1 MRPVCIVVANILLA
15 TPPVYSAE
23 TLGEVLKQHGI
34 ASTIHATPG
43 RPITSYGILDEPAS
57 FCIAFYWLDN
67 QTGTLGDQLEILSVN
82 RDAGKTRTATL
93 RYSELIPGKP
103 HFRTGSIT
111 RIVASPRFLFV
122 SGHDNP
128 SAGSILV
135 LSRDLAF
142 QTALYGWPLATFE
155 NDILVFHKSQ
165 IHFAPIHAAEIAIYD
180 PHTGKQ
186 EQIYP
191 REPYQDIRRN
201 HIEALRQAYE
211 SRPAEWFMQRNR
223 PTDPEWFNNYL
234 LGDVVVND
242 AQGALA
248 FVIAI
253 DNGDLRSDLRADE
266 ARPQPTHVVYAVR
279 GIGKERLE
287 YKEILKDQLEPIF
300 GVGSL
305 PELLEPRSLGRIF
318 RDRVGP

>member
-43 RPITSYGILDEPAS
+43 RPITSYGILDEPAT

-93 RYSELIPGKP
+93 RYSELVPGKP

-111 RIVASPRFLFV
+111 RIVASPNFLFL

-128 SAGSILV
+128 SAGKVLV
-135 LSRDLAF
+135 LSRELSF
-142 QTALYGWPLATFE
+142 QTALSGWPLATFD

-180 PHTGKQ
+180 PHVGRE

-191 REPYQDIRRN
+191 RKPFQEIRLR
-201 HIEALRQAYE
+201 HIEALRKVYE
-211 SRPAEWFMQRNR
+211 PRPTEWFMQRNH

-234 LGDVVVND
+234 VGDVAVSD
-242 AQGALA
+242 AQDALA
-248 FVIAI
+248 FVIAF
-253 DNGDLRSDLRADE
+253 DHSEVRTDE
-266 ARPQPTHVVYAVR
+266 SRPQPTHVIYVIR
-279 GIGKERLE
+279 GIGSGSVK
-287 YKEILKDQLEPIF
+287 YKEILQDQLEPGL
-300 GVGSL
+300 GVRSL
-305 PELLEPRSLGRIF
+305 TELLDPRILGRIF
-318 RDRVGP
+318 P